1 MEPDRFQQGI
11 KATLSRV
18 HCQRSQFL
26 LPCRNAHSAGSCL
39 TFQYPAPDSVA
50 ICAAEAGHHFPDSI
64 VPRRCTGA
72 VGYHTPFV
80 EHCWPAFDYYSV
92 GGGARWCDSEWV
104 PGGGDCDCLW
114 RWEHLQ
120 FCSQLFCCLDH
131 LIYWLHS
138 HPFDCKGKAMM
149 LQACVG
155 IPYAGRWNFIASMAR
170 NRFIYNII
178 A

>member
-92 GGGARWCDSEWV
+92 GAVLGGATLSGYQVVAIATVCGSGNICNSV
-104 PGGGDCDCLW
+104 L
-114 RWEHLQ
+114 
-120 FCSQLFCCLDH
+120 SSSVV
-131 LIYWLHS
+131 LITLYTGCIL
-138 HPFDCKGKAMM
+138 
-149 LQACVG
+149 
-155 IPYAGRWNFIASMAR
+155 IPLIAKVR
-170 NRFIYNII
+170 L
-178 A
+178 